1 MTSQNQKFPWWF
13 PKTPQYFLFMLV
25 SSQELIPQNTQKKN
39 WPFNSQLPLIL
50 VREYR
55 IITEKCSTKGLQEK
69 MDPTTNGCGDESG
82 WCTSAVG
89 RIWIMQQKTKRDNQ
103 VLVNPFKNMCPSHTP
118 AMTSLYRIRFCLP
131 IQEPIKV
138 LTEKVLF
145 CN

>member
-25 SSQELIPQNTQKKN
+25 SSQELIPQNTQKN

-69 MDPTTNGCGDESG
+69 MDPTTNGCGDESR
-82 WCTSAVG
+82 WCMSAFG

-103 VLVNPFKNMCPSHTP
+103 VLVDPFKNMCPSHTP

-131 IQEPIKV
+131 IQEPSEV